1 MTTTI
6 TPVLGEVS
14 PLGDADSALDLYRS
28 WVGTDEPVQ
37 SWAFLGQ
44 GSYREVWGNG
54 TEVAYKLN
62 RTTSGGRYGMG
73 RNDNEWGNYL
83 GVLDKPLPIGVRI
96 PRMWLYPLDAYGI
109 ADDVMA
115 IERIDT
121 SGMLNDCGYTK
132 CNCNNAYYGACQSI
146 LWDELSALGI
156 YDAHNEN
163 VVPHA
168 GVWYLIDLG

>member
-1 MTTTI
+1 MTI
-6 TPVLGEVS
+6 THTPVS
-14 PLGDADSALDLYRS
+14 MLGDIADALDLYRS
-28 WVGTDEPVQ
+28 WVGTDTALQ
-37 SWAFLGQ
+37 DWQYLGQ

-73 RNDNEWGNYL
+73 RNDNEWGNYQHL
-83 GVLDKPLPIGVRI
+83 LDKPLPIGVRI

-121 SGMLNDCGYTK
+121 SGMLNDCGRQ
-132 CNCNNAYYGACQSI
+132 CLCNNAYYGACQSI